1 MSQRVLFVDDEPNLL
16 EAIQRMLRKRVDMRI
31 AVCAAEGL
39 RVLRQEGPFA
49 LVISDMRMPVMDG
62 IQFLRRVREESPDTI
77 RMILSGQADLQA
89 TIAAVNEGHIF
100 RFLTKP
106 CPSDQLMSAI
116 EGGFEQYRLIR
127 AEKMLLEDTL
137 SGAVK
142 MMVELLAIVSPAAS
156 SRASRLQR
164 YVNSLVGLL
173 ELRTCW
179 QWPLAA
185 LVSQVGCVALPKD
198 LLSKAEAGQDLSEDE
213 KHLYEAHPEVAGKL
227 LATIPRL
234 EDVAWIVGAQGIAPA
249 APIGDWREADVR
261 TLGHALLYA
270 AREFDH
276 LLGLGKGAK
285 AAVAHFR
292 SAPASNIPPAIAEA
306 LGAMPSSTQPW
317 VMRQVAVKDLAPGMV
332 LDQDLVSSKGLR
344 IVPAGN
350 EVTRTLIVK
359 LTSIASGVGI
369 VEPFRVRVQM

>member
-16 EAIQRMLRKRVDMRI
+16 EAIQRTLRKRVDLHI
-31 AVCAAEGL
+31 AVGAAEGL

-49 LVISDMRMPVMDG
+49 LIISDMRMPEMDG
-62 IQFLRRVREESPDTI
+62 AQFLSRVRKESPDSI

-100 RFLTKP
+100 RFLSKP
-106 CPSDQLMSAI
+106 CPPDQLLSAI

-127 AEKMLLEDTL
+127 AEKLLLEETL

-142 MMVELLAIVSPAAS
+142 MLVELLGMVSPAAS

-164 YVNSLVGLL
+164 YVNSLVTTL
-173 ELRTCW
+173 ELQPSW

-185 LVSQVGCVALPKD
+185 LISQVGCVTLPKEV
-198 LLSKAEAGQDLSEDE
+198 LSKAEAGQTLSEHE
-213 KHLYEAHPEVAGKL
+213 RQLYESHPEVAGKL

-234 EDVAWIVGAQGIAPA
+234 EDVAWIVGMQGVPPA
-249 APIGDWREADVR
+249 AGVADWRNGGVR
-261 TLGHALLYA
+261 SLGHSLLYA
-270 AREFDH
+270 AREFDR
-276 LLGLGKGAK
+276 LLGSGRSAK
-285 AAVAHFR
+285 AAVDQLRGTSGVLTAI
-292 SAPASNIPPAIAEA
+292 SDSLAAIP
-306 LGAMPSSTQPW
+306 LSTQPW
-317 VMRQVAVKDLAPGMV
+317 VVRQVAVKDLSPGMV

-344 IVPAGN
+344 IVPEGN

-359 LTSIASGVGI
+359 LISIAGGVGI
-369 VEPFRVRVQM
+369 AEPFRVRVQT